1 MHHAAAGQ
9 TDPCAASHT
18 SAHSLPLSPQ
28 YACCCREPACV
39 KWFPCSRR
47 TRQLPVQIALL
58 LGLEPLHLRHTIT
71 LALGCIVRLLVTY

>member
-9 TDPCAASHT
+9 THV
-18 SAHSLPLSPQ
+18 LPRTPVPTRCPYPQ
-28 YACCCREPACV
+28 YCLLLQGACLCEVVPLLQKNSLV
-39 KWFPCSRR
+39 
-47 TRQLPVQIALL
+47 PVQIALL